1 MTHVNKIVS
10 YKNKVNYSSLPTLHH
25 GIGANSLIQSNSKM
39 KFDII
44 IISNNEI
51 KMYRQVSEYTFLNV
65 LIINNILDQNEI
77 HLTEITKKGE
87 EKWRH

>member
-25 GIGANSLIQSNSKM
+25 GIGVNSLIQSNSKM

-51 KMYRQVSEYTFLNV
+51 KMYRQVSEYTVFLMF
-65 LIINNILDQNEI
+65 
-77 HLTEITKKGE
+77 
-87 EKWRH
+87 